1 MKTPNVAAEADAS
14 TRQRVA
20 SSILEHGP
28 STAVSLAGRLGLTPA
43 AVRRHLDVLL
53 ASGHLEARDQR
64 VYGARGR
71 SSTVVAGPASTT
83 RPRCITVTVWAIWR
97 TSARSCETKT

>member
-28 STAVSLAGRLGLTPA
+28 STAVALAGRLGLTPA

-53 ASGHLEARDQR
+53 ASAADC
-64 VYGARGR
+64 RGKMPR
-71 SSTVVAGPASTT
+71 ST
-83 RPRCITVTVWAIWR
+83 RHRRRNVNRLAPLLLPY
-97 TSARSCETKT
+97 